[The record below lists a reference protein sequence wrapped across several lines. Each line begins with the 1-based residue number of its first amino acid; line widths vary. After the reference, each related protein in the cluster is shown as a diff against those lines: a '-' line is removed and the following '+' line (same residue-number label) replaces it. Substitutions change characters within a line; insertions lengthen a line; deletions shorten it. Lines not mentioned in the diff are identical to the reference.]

1 MKQDGHSDVLSLL
14 IAGFDLVF
22 VCAFCWRAREANL
35 WKSRVFRGILKSM
48 KQDGHSGATYKSSFA
63 GFDWNLT
70 FCLRFWLGPWRW
82 KIKGSKP
89 LEISNFS
96 SDP

>member
-14 IAGFDLVF
+14 IAGFDLVL

-48 KQDGHSGATYKSSFA
+48 KQDGHSGATYNHLFA
-63 GFDWNLT
+63 GFD
-70 FCLRFWLGPWRW
+70 LG
-82 KIKGSKP
+82 
-89 LEISNFS
+89 F
-96 SDP
+96 DF

>member
-48 KQDGHSGATYKSSFA
+48 KQVVLPTSLPFA

-89 LEISNFS
+89 QEISSFS